1 MEEEEEDSAVVVD
14 PKVVGA
20 VFSMVVE
27 VAVVVVE
34 GEMEDLWHNQF
45 FREESFPWFWSW
57 FIKQSDS
64 DVCATT

>member
-34 GEMEDLWHNQF
+34 GEMEDL
-45 FREESFPWFWSW
+45 
-57 FIKQSDS
+57 
-64 DVCATT
+64 